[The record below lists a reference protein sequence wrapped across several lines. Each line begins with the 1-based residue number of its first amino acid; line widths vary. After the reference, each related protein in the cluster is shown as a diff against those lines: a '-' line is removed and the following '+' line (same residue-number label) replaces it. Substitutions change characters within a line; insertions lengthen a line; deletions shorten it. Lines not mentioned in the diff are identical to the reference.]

1 MKKLIAT
8 LILAAASMA
17 WASTYARPSADA
29 NSASA
34 LGCSGTDQTSTSM
47 SAVYS
52 GKSGAGPT
60 GASSGLAVTSPG
72 SGVAYN
78 YTTRIF
84 SGFPSGAQSSVTLDI
99 SEACANDTSST
110 DGHCAVEYSTDS
122 GSTWTSLYS
131 GGNSSQTTYTV
142 SIGSMTNLSTL
153 QVSVCSQAKYDIV
166 VPSIT
171 TETITAYDIWAVLP
185 SAGAGA
191 FPGFI
196 RSALDEK
203 IWRWRG
209 GRRWV

>member
-72 SGVAYN
+72 SGTAYN

-84 SGFPSGAQSSVTLDI
+84 SGFPAGAQSSVTLDV
-99 SEACANDTSST
+99 SEACANNDAPSF
-110 DGHCAVEYSTDS
+110 GLCAVEYSTNS

-131 GGNSSQTTYTV
+131 GEDSSQTTYTV
-142 SIGSMTNLSTL
+142 SIGSMADLSTL
-153 QVSVCSQAKYDIV
+153 QVSVCSHAKYDL
-166 VPSIT
+166 IT
-171 TETITAYDIWAVLP
+171 PTSTDETVTAYDIWAVLP
-185 SAGAGA
+185 SAGASG

-196 RSALDEK
+196 RSALEED

>member
-1 MKKLIAT
+1 MKKLIAV
-8 LILAAASMA
+8 LILAATVTA

-29 NSASA
+29 DSASA
-34 LGCSGTDQTSTSM
+34 YGCTGTDQTSTSM

-60 GASSGLAVTSPG
+60 GVSSGLAVTSPG
-72 SGVAYN
+72 SGAAYN

-84 SGFPSGAQSSVTLDI
+84 SGFPSGAQSSVTLDV
-99 SEACANDTSST
+99 SEACANNYNSVY
-110 DGHCAVEYSTDS
+110 GKCAVEYSTNS

-131 GGNSSQTTYTV
+131 GSNSSQTTYTV

-153 QVSVCSQAKYDIV
+153 QVSVCSQARYDPV
-166 VPSIT
+166 DLT
-171 TETITAYDIWAVLP
+171 LTAETITAYDIWAVLP
-185 SAGAGA
+185 SAGAGG

-203 IWRWRG
+203 IWRWNG
-209 GRRWV
+209 GRIWL